1 MKPVAVLGVKK
12 KCLLFYFVTFDSILS
27 ADRLTFSLRRSG
39 GSGPLCMSLL
49 PPPRDPLS

>member
-12 KCLLFYFVTFDSILS
+12 KKIYFVTFDSILS